1 MMTIRSINIMHHL
14 NHEILMKIYLL
25 YQNIIHQNEEFVI
38 LKSILNLLL
47 NKPKSFVY
55 QVSLLF
61 FVLTDKKLSSHTDQI
76 SEHMNLSNHKIHS
89 HNKMRDIIVNL
100 GGKKFENNNSSTF
113 QLYRIR

>member
-1 MMTIRSINIMHHL
+1 MHHL

-61 FVLTDKKLSSHTDQI
+61 FVLTDNKLSSNMDQI

-89 HNKMRDIIVNL
+89 YN
-100 GGKKFENNNSSTF
+100 
-113 QLYRIR
+113 